1 MRCLFSFQP
10 EAERKDEVDPGMVS
24 VYQMVTRR
32 PMRDF
37 VGLEECDK
45 ATRDAMLNFSFYL
58 TIGDMDEAFKSIK
71 LIKRYDRNL
80 IRFNRRLSS
89 VYLKNGFPPLHSPPS
104 RWEPGLANRFL
115 EESSPCVLDTA

>member
-1 MRCLFSFQP
+1 MASFQP
-10 EAERKDEVDPGMVS
+10 EAEKAEDVATGLAS
-24 VYQMVTRR
+24 LCQMVARR

-71 LIKRYDRNL
+71 LIK
-80 IRFNRRLSS
+80 
-89 VYLKNGFPPLHSPPS
+89 K
-104 RWEPGLANRFL
+104 
-115 EESSPCVLDTA
+115 